1 MLHPICYTPTDFMVH
16 RYSPI
21 FTDPQMQSWRHE
33 QTLKTCRHTNAIC
46 SVRFLVSWPSHSYE
60 TKPLCVWVCVYVCVS
75 CRMMPQLEINITLG
89 SIGQKLDCK
98 SYQTQLCLNV
108 AHDLKHL
115 GTTSQHQRM
124 NGVASDS
131 RVLALQFLKS
141 HRASGMT
148 WNHDV
153 STFS

>member
-1 MLHPICYTPTDFMVH
+1 MKRSLCV
-16 RYSPI
+16 
-21 FTDPQMQSWRHE
+21 
-33 QTLKTCRHTNAIC
+33 CG
-46 SVRFLVSWPSHSYE
+46 
-60 TKPLCVWVCVYVCVS
+60 CVWVCVCVCVCVS

-108 AHDLKHL
+108 AHDLKNL